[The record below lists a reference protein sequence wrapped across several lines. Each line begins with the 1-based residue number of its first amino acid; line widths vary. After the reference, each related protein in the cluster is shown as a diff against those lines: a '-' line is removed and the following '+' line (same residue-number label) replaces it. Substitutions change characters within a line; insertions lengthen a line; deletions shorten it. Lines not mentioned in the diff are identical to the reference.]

1 MTVEMILSARDKK
14 GIISFGNVRANWY
27 AISRDNTHVI
37 QFYDTDE
44 TKFYKTEK
52 SWAKRI
58 VSLMNKGL

>member
-1 MTVEMILSARDKK
+1 MKVEMILSTRNKN
-14 GIISFGNVRANWY
+14 GIISFANESANWY
-27 AISRDNTHVI
+27 AISRDDSHVI